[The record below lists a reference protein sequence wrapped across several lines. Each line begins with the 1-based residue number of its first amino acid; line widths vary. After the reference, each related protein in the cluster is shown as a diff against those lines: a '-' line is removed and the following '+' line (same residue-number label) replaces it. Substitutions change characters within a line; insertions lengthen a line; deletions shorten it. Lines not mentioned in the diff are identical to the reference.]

1 MSTEFMTVKE
11 ASVFLGMSE
20 TNVGRLGR
28 DGVLPS
34 CKIGGARR
42 FPLQQIREWL
52 DARTTGKA
60 VTAPGVTNYKPQYET
75 RDNWIDLIQ

>member
-1 MSTEFMTVKE
+1 MPTEFMTVKQ

-28 DGVLPS
+28 DALIPS

-42 FPLQQIREWL
+42 FPLQQIREWI
-52 DARTTGKA
+52 DARITGKDA
-60 VTAPGVTNYKPQYET
+60 VP
-75 RDNWIDLIQ
+75 RDCWIDLLR